1 MANNNPIQSGSGT
14 EARQGWQTPGRCK
27 KLKLDA
33 GPDTPGLQLLSSLA
47 QLGRT
52 MGSGG
57 SKPETASRAD
67 PRTTAGPRPVHGQCI
82 LRQSPG
88 PPWLPAH
95 PPHSS
100 QFSTLSSL
108 CPCSSDIPTQTLG
121 ATQHNMGS
129 SSSKQK
135 ASSQDDSAKTTASPT
150 PAHPPAAPETATALE
165 APAATVHA
173 KPSLSHP
180 SRGPETAT
188 TGSIRTTRETAW

>member
-1 MANNNPIQSGSGT
+1 MPGPIRRASNFSPALLNSGLPWAPVVPSRRRPH
-14 EARQGWQTPGRCK
+14 E
-27 KLKLDA
+27 
-33 GPDTPGLQLLSSLA
+33 
-47 QLGRT
+47 RT
-52 MGSGG
+52 
-57 SKPETASRAD
+57 
-67 PRTTAGPRPVHGQCI
+67 PRTTAGPRPVHGRCI
-82 LRQSPG
+82 LWQSPG

-100 QFSTLSSL
+100 QFLTLSSL
-108 CPCSSDIPTQTLG
+108 CPCSADIPTQTLG

-173 KPSLSHP
+173 KPSRVP
-180 SRGPETAT
+180 PEPRPRNRDDRVN
-188 TGSIRTTRETAW
+188 SDNPRDRLVNHCL